1 MDLGMLEY
9 DHVLKEDPPEAPPAN
24 ASKEV
29 KDKYVQW
36 HRHNKLAL
44 LCMKKYMAD
53 SVKGGIPNSEH
64 AKVFF
69 NSIVE
74 KYKISG
80 KAETGNLMNSLVKMK
95 YKGGSIREFILKGS
109 DIAGKLKN
117 LNMNIEDSFLVHLL
131 LNALPDDYGHLKTLY
146 NTQKQN
152 WSINELISF
161 CVQVEDELIKK
172 GKAVDI
178 NYMSKP
184 KFKKNFRNKKFQ
196 RSAGASSSK
205 TPVKSDGNKNKQFKP
220 QGPVKC
226 FFCKRS
232 GHFKKDCEGFKN
244 WLNKKG
250 IIKDQNPK
258 QE

>member
-1 MDLGMLEY
+1 
-9 DHVLKEDPPEAPPAN
+9 
-24 ASKEV
+24 
-29 KDKYVQW
+29 
-36 HRHNKLAL
+36 
-44 LCMKKYMAD
+44 
-53 SVKGGIPNSEH
+53 
-64 AKVFF
+64 
-69 NSIVE
+69 
-74 KYKISG
+74 
-80 KAETGNLMNSLVKMK
+80 
-95 YKGGSIREFILKGS
+95 
-109 DIAGKLKN
+109 
-117 LNMNIEDSFLVHLL
+117 MNIEDSFLVHLL

-184 KFKKNFRNKKFQ
+184 KFKKFFGNKKFQ
-196 RSAGASSSK
+196 GSAGASSSK

-226 FFCKRS
+226 FFCKKS

-250 IIKDQNPK
+250 TVLSKSVFVLESNPSMLDNSFWFDTGSPIHIINSIQGLSRIRIPSKNETRVCAANGQRVAVQAVGSLKLVFKNKFVLELDNVYCIPSIK
-258 QE
+258 RNLISGS